1 MYGSEKQVRNLTFIR
16 LDCSLFEVSKD
27 TRIVFQVS
35 VMIFLSLL
43 LGCRPMPTKDVVR
56 NLILKDFE
64 SRHYKVTELQIS
76 DIKPSSGE
84 KIYMTSETYIVNI
97 PLITLQVTQDIGSH
111 KKGQRLSFQNA
122 TLGIKED
129 LYQKGK
135 WIITDIKGISV
146 P

>member
-1 MYGSEKQVRNLTFIR
+1 MTGTNRKKS
-16 LDCSLFEVSKD
+16 SAFEVA
-27 TRIVFQVS
+27 

-43 LGCRPMPTKDVVR
+43 LGCRPMPPKDVVK
-56 NLILKDFE
+56 NLILRDFE

-84 KIYMTSETYIVNI
+84 KIYMSSETYIVYI
-97 PLITLQVTQDIGSH
+97 PLMTLEATQDIGSPVMY
-111 KKGQRLSFQNA
+111 KKGQQLSFRNA
-122 TLGIKED
+122 SMGIKED

-135 WIITDIKGISV
+135 WIITDIKGIPV

>member
-1 MYGSEKQVRNLTFIR
+1 MTGAAHMKNYG
-16 LDCSLFEVSKD
+16 VSKD
-27 TRIVFQVS
+27 SSIVFQVS
-35 VMIFLSLL
+35 VMILLSLL
-43 LGCRPMPTKDVVR
+43 LGCRPTPTKDVVR

-84 KIYMTSETYIVNI
+84 KMYMTSETYIANI
-97 PLITLQVTQDIGSH
+97 PLITLRATQDIGSL
-111 KKGQRLSFQNA
+111 KNGQQFSFRNA
-122 TLGIKED
+122 SLGIRED

-135 WIITDIKGISV
+135 WIIADTKGISV